1 MKKKHCTYARQIIN
15 IIENAE
21 FANPNT
27 LTFAMLGAKPV
38 NAAAIA
44 LRYCNNDPDKAGEVI
59 NSLIPTVNS
68 AQKSY
73 LIDVL
78 KILNTADDVKSI

>member
-1 MKKKHCTYARQIIN
+1 MKKKHPTYAKQIIK

-44 LRYCNNDPDKAGEVI
+44 LRYCNNFFSCYFFIWAWNLYV
-59 NSLIPTVNS
+59 LTVDIS
-68 AQKSY
+68 
-73 LIDVL
+73 
-78 KILNTADDVKSI
+78 